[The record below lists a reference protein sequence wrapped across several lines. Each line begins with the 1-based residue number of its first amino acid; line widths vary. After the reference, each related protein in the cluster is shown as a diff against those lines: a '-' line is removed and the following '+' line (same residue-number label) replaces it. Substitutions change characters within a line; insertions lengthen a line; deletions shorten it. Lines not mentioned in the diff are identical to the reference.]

1 MEGGW
6 GFARRAPVPLREG
19 GGREGED
26 VGPAVA
32 RGPLDGPE
40 RGGTGVLRGGDGGD
54 PRDLALG
61 GGIHRRA
68 DDRARRG
75 WGPARGP
82 RAREPDRPQHRERPR
97 RPPGAPAAS
106 RPSVMD

>member
-1 MEGGW
+1 MRSSSGSRPSAPRLTSGPRCTPASCGMEGGW

-40 RGGTGVLRGGDGGD
+40 RGGAGVLRGGDGGD
-54 PRDLALG
+54 PRDLAWDG
-61 GGIHRRA
+61 RIHRRE
-68 DDRARRG
+68 DDRARR
-75 WGPARGP
+75 
-82 RAREPDRPQHRERPR
+82 
-97 RPPGAPAAS
+97 
-106 RPSVMD
+106 V